1 MLSIRIAAG
10 VCAAWS
16 FASAAP
22 AAHAQEAA
30 ARMGSVVLTTAELQ
44 TLLDTQPP
52 ELHRAIL
59 ASPAALEQT
68 IRADIV
74 RRAVAA
80 DAQSRGWDKRP
91 DVALRVNAAQEEVIA
106 TTYVIEITRPPAD
119 YPPAAEVETYY
130 EENRARLVSPKRYRL
145 AQIHVARPADKTAA
159 HDAVQKAGELAA
171 KARVPGADFAA
182 IARTGS
188 EHQSATS
195 GGDSGWIAESAMVP
209 PVRQAVS
216 RMTKGQVSDLIAT
229 GDGWQVIKLL
239 DVAEPGPATLDE
251 VRPQIVATLRRERAQ
266 QLEREYLDALL
277 ARTPVVIDKAALE
290 KLR

>member
-1 MLSIRIAAG
+1 MFSLRTAA
-10 VCAAWS
+10 S
-16 FASAAP
+16 LSAACSLV
-22 AAHAQEAA
+22 AAAPTALARETV
-30 ARMGSVVLTTAELQ
+30 ARMGSVALSTAELQ
-44 TLLDTQPP
+44 TLLDSQPP

-80 DAQSRGWDKRP
+80 DAQARGWDKRP
-91 DVALRVNAAQEEVIA
+91 DVALRVNAAREEVIA
-106 TTYVIEITRPPAD
+106 TTYVIEITKPPAD

-145 AQIHVARPADKTAA
+145 AQIHVARPADKAAA

-171 KARVPGADFAA
+171 RAKVPDADFAA
-182 IARTGS
+182 LARAGS
-188 EHQSATS
+188 GHASAAS
-195 GGDSGWIAESAMVP
+195 GGDAGWVAESAMIP
-209 PVRQAVS
+209 PVRQAVA

-229 GDGWQVIKLL
+229 GDGWQVIKLV

-251 VRPQIVATLRRERAQ
+251 ARPQIVAALRRERAQ
-266 QLEREYLDALL
+266 QLERQYLDALL